1 MGYIDSLSATISCVL
16 TKAGKLA
23 LAKNDNSFRI
33 TKFKVSDDEINY
45 QLYNPGSIDS
55 EDSDIINIPIL
66 EPSTNQDAALRYP
79 LVTMAEGTIRVAE
92 LTINPSNVVFNLSS
106 QQDEA
111 LVQATTL
118 YNEDQF
124 YIINFT
130 NINTTFINS
139 IVVAKDSNSTFNV
152 VENAKKNTNEYIVS
166 TNHNIQLSESRFRVV
181 VTFKRN
187 SSGGNIT
194 PNQLDSGVQ
203 TVNNTVPVT
212 NQTVQLATMLV
223 LGQQSGVFTTIDL
236 FGTTGRAVQV
246 PGGGNGNITPIL
258 VTDPPIRNPN
268 SGGISIVGGNA

>member
-152 VENAKKNTNEYIVS
+152 VENAKKIQTNILYLQIIIF
-166 TNHNIQLSESRFRVV
+166 NYL
-181 VTFKRN
+181 
-187 SSGGNIT
+187 
-194 PNQLDSGVQ
+194 NQ
-203 TVNNTVPVT
+203 
-212 NQTVQLATMLV
+212 
-223 LGQQSGVFTTIDL
+223 DL
-236 FGTTGRAVQV
+236 E
-246 PGGGNGNITPIL
+246 
-258 VTDPPIRNPN
+258 
-268 SGGISIVGGNA
+268 